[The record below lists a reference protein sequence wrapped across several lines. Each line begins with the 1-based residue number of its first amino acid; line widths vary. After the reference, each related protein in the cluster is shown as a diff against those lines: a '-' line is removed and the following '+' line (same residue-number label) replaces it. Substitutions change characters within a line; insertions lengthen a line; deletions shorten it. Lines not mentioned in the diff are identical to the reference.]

1 MQHPCTLVLLFT
13 LSALLVPPAPAR
25 SAALMSMS
33 VSVYWNTG
41 GTKRT
46 RCGREVRPEI
56 SLGQSVDSS

>member
-1 MQHPCTLVLLFT
+1 MQHPYTFVLLFT
-13 LSALLVPPAPAR
+13 LAAVLVSPTPAR
-25 SAALMSMS
+25 GAALMSMS

-46 RCGREVRPEI
+46 CCGREARPEI